1 MMTKFFSAPSCH
13 ILGDPYQTQSQ
24 RDRRATGSDHVILT
38 WKKKYM
44 GQTDG
49 WNNIEDPI
57 LALLFIYSNFGEEQ
71 EGSS

>member
-1 MMTKFFSAPSCH
+1 
-13 ILGDPYQTQSQ
+13 
-24 RDRRATGSDHVILT
+24 
-38 WKKKYM
+38 M